1 MSLGSLGKL
10 DWFRCRACGMEF
22 SVERDDDSDEDFS
35 GSSYDSEMGIGG
47 AGYNDVMF
55 GDY

>member
-35 GSSYDSEMGIGG
+35 GSSYDIEMGIGG